1 MHKVYIWGTGYWG
14 ENCFQDILDGVEVC
28 GFVESSVS
36 QCSFQGKQVISGQ
49 ELEEQEYDYVIL
61 ANTHEDAILERF
73 HLEEHKTIRYR
84 ERPALAG
91 VRLFKYQINDQ
102 VRGHMPYLSMEC
114 DGLYFLYNRTDI
126 LIPNAMSFYKS
137 TWSRAEMLFFWRE
150 APRRDKGIF
159 LDIGANIGTTAIY
172 FRKKLAPD
180 LNYIAF
186 EPVRENVKVLKMNCI
201 ANDCEDIAVE
211 TVGIS
216 NTDGNMGLIV
226 VEANYGGSRVS
237 GCGPGKGV
245 CETVRLDAYV
255 QKNQICPQD
264 IAYIWMD
271 IEGHE
276 ADAIAGA
283 KEVLMQSDASLFM
296 EYNAAEYRDNGKLER
311 ILDDLHSIY
320 QYFLCYE
327 QYAAGKKHK
336 RAIRELGEL
345 AEEMDWQQC
354 NVLFLK

>member
-102 VRGHMPYLSMEC
+102 VRGHMPYLSTEC
-114 DGLYFLYNRTDI
+114 DGLYFLYNRTDL

-186 EPVRENVKVLKMNCI
+186 EPVRENVKVLKINCI
-201 ANDCEDIAVE
+201 
-211 TVGIS
+211 S
-216 NTDGNMGLIV
+216 QWKM
-226 VEANYGGSRVS
+226 S
-237 GCGPGKGV
+237 
-245 CETVRLDAYV
+245 AY
-255 QKNQICPQD
+255 PTRTE
-264 IAYIWMD
+264 IW
-271 IEGHE
+271 
-276 ADAIAGA
+276 
-283 KEVLMQSDASLFM
+283 
-296 EYNAAEYRDNGKLER
+296 
-311 ILDDLHSIY
+311 DLRWWRPITA
-320 QYFLCYE
+320 
-327 QYAAGKKHK
+327 AAGSPAVNREKVFVRQCGWMPMYKK
-336 RAIRELGEL
+336 IRYVRRISRTSGWTSKG
-345 AEEMDWQQC
+345 MRQTR
-354 NVLFLK
+354 